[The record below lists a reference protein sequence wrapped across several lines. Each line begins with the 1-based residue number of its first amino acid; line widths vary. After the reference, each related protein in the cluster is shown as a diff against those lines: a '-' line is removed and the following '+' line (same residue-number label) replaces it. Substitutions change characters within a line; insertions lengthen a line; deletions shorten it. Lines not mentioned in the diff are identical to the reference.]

1 MRKNLDPTPIHCRV
15 EASKQDIKQKYKQM
29 AIRGRPKGSKSFVN
43 VDMETLG
50 QYFGAKQ
57 HIPVSRVWLEKMNI
71 VLSDKTPNVVETSVR
86 PTTNAGAIQVKLS
99 D

>member
-1 MRKNLDPTPIHCRV
+1 
-15 EASKQDIKQKYKQM
+15 M
-29 AIRGRPKGSKSFVN
+29 ATRGRPKGSKSFVN

-50 QYFGAKQ
+50 EYFGAKQ

-71 VLSDKTPNVVETSVR
+71 IVNDRNPNVVESSIK
-86 PTTNAGAIQVKLS
+86 PTANVEPIQIKLS

>member
-1 MRKNLDPTPIHCRV
+1 
-15 EASKQDIKQKYKQM
+15 M
-29 AIRGRPKGSKSFVN
+29 ATRGRPKGAKSFVN

-71 VLSDKTPNVVETSVR
+71 VVTNKTPNVVESSLR
-86 PTTNAGAIQVKLS
+86 PTAGAEAIQVKLS

>member
-1 MRKNLDPTPIHCRV
+1 
-15 EASKQDIKQKYKQM
+15 M
-29 AIRGRPKGSKSFVN
+29 ATRGRPKGAKSFVN
-43 VDMETLG
+43 VDMETLS

-71 VLSDKTPNVVETSVR
+71 VVTDKTPNVVESSLR
-86 PTTNAGAIQVKLS
+86 PTAGAEAIQVKLS

>member
-1 MRKNLDPTPIHCRV
+1 
-15 EASKQDIKQKYKQM
+15 M
-29 AIRGRPKGSKSFVN
+29 ATRGRPKGSKSFVN

-50 QYFGAKQ
+50 QYFSGKQ

-71 VLSDKTPNVVETSVR
+71 VISDKTPNVVETSVR
-86 PTTNAGAIQVKLS
+86 PTTNVEAIQVKLS

>member
-1 MRKNLDPTPIHCRV
+1 
-15 EASKQDIKQKYKQM
+15 M
-29 AIRGRPKGSKSFVN
+29 ATRGRPKGSKSFVN

-50 QYFGAKQ
+50 EYFGAKQ

-71 VLSDKTPNVVETSVR
+71 FVDVRNPNVVESSIK
-86 PTTNAGAIQVKLS
+86 PTTNVEPIQIKLS

>member
-1 MRKNLDPTPIHCRV
+1 
-15 EASKQDIKQKYKQM
+15 M
-29 AIRGRPKGSKSFVN
+29 AIRGRPKGAKSFVN
-43 VDMETLG
+43 VDMETLS

-71 VLSDKTPNVVETSVR
+71 AVNDKTPNVVESSLR
-86 PTTNAGAIQVKLS
+86 PTSSAGAIEVKLS

>member
-1 MRKNLDPTPIHCRV
+1 
-15 EASKQDIKQKYKQM
+15 M
-29 AIRGRPKGSKSFVN
+29 AIRSRGRPKGSKSFVN
-43 VDMETLG
+43 VDMETLS

-71 VLSDKTPNVVETSVR
+71 TINVQQPNIVEASAR
-86 PTTNAGAIQVKLS
+86 PTTDAEPIQIKLS

>member
-1 MRKNLDPTPIHCRV
+1 
-15 EASKQDIKQKYKQM
+15 
-29 AIRGRPKGSKSFVN
+29 
-43 VDMETLG
+43 METLS

-71 VLSDKTPNVVETSVR
+71 VVNDKTPNVVEASLR
-86 PTTNAGAIQVKLS
+86 PTSGAEAIEIQLS

>member
-1 MRKNLDPTPIHCRV
+1 
-15 EASKQDIKQKYKQM
+15 M
-29 AIRGRPKGSKSFVN
+29 ATRGRPKGAKSFVN
-43 VDMETLG
+43 VDMETLS

-71 VLSDKTPNVVETSVR
+71 VVNDKTPNVVESSLR
-86 PTTNAGAIQVKLS
+86 PTAGAEAIQVKLS